1 MLTKSTLASF
11 LLIIYLLI
19 NGCHNRSA
27 HNIINAD
34 PTGQI
39 KSLSLADREIEWAGI
54 KYSAIH
60 KMEMPK
66 QITLSGHLQLVTLN
80 QTSISSP
87 AAGTIVSIFC
97 WNGELVEEGDKLAGI
112 QNTDFIMLQRDYLE
126 AVNQF
131 DYFKEEFTRQGDL
144 TVENATSIKKM
155 QIARRDYQSAELR
168 ANALK
173 LQLKILGICPDSVK
187 TDRLVEILNIRAPH
201 TGVVSGISARPGNF
215 VEKGHLLMELGG
227 KQRFSIEFHAPEQYL
242 KSISAG
248 KVVTCYPAYDS
259 LIVFDAV
266 IRSIGAKIN
275 PDTHET
281 TVYAEPVR
289 PLVNFIPGMS
299 IKISFVSQMDT
310 LCLVSHET
318 ILTEPGG
325 NFVFVKHAGRF
336 LKMPVNPGNLH
347 GPEIEITGL
356 PQGMTDSVVVS
367 GIENLNSFFKIP

>member
-1 MLTKSTLASF
+1 MHTKSTLASF

-27 HNIINAD
+27 HSIINAD
-34 PTGQI
+34 STGQI
-39 KSLSLADREIEWAGI
+39 KSLSLADREIERAGI

-87 AAGTIVSIFC
+87 AAGKIVSIYC
-97 WNGELVEEGDKLAGI
+97 RNGELVEEGDKLAGI

-215 VEKGHLLMELGG
+215 VEKGDLLMELGG
-227 KQRFSIEFHAPEQYL
+227 KQRFSIEFHAHEQYL
-242 KSISAG
+242 KNISAG
-248 KVVTCYPAYDS
+248 QVVTCYPAYDS
-259 LIVFDAV
+259 LNVFDAV
-266 IRSIGAKIN
+266 IRSIGTKIN

-281 TVYAEPVR
+281 YCVCGTGQALGEIYSGNVNKNFLCITNGY
-289 PLVNFIPGMS
+289 PLSDQP
-299 IKISFVSQMDT
+299 
-310 LCLVSHET
+310 
-318 ILTEPGG
+318 
-325 NFVFVKHAGRF
+325 
-336 LKMPVNPGNLH
+336 
-347 GPEIEITGL
+347 
-356 PQGMTDSVVVS
+356 
-367 GIENLNSFFKIP
+367 